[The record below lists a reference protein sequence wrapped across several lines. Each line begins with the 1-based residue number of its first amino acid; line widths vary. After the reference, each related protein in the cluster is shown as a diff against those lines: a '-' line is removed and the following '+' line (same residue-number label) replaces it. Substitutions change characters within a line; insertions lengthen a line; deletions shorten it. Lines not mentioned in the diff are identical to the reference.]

1 MENLSII
8 IPCYN
13 EEDNI
18 SSLFDNLEN
27 LKKSYNNLEIIIV
40 DNGSTDHSLE
50 KIKKHHLYKNKLIKL
65 VIVEKNIGY
74 GNGIM
79 SGVYQ
84 STSKYISWCHADLQ
98 TPPQYACAA
107 FEKNFDKLEKQK
119 VIIKGKRLN
128 RDIFDQIFTFG
139 MSVIASLLFGKRL
152 TDINAQPKIFT
163 RKFLNFL
170 NNPPLDFSLDV
181 YLMVVAIQNQYKII
195 EYPVSWDQ
203 RVAGEAKGGGSIKA
217 KIRITIQTVKCIL
230 NLKKNFFKLK
240 NF

>member
-13 EEDNI
+13 EGDNI

-79 SGVYQ
+79 SGVCQ
-84 STSKYISWCHADLQ
+84 STSKYISLCHADLQ
-98 TPPQYACAA
+98 TPPKYVCAA

-128 RDIFDQIFTFG
+128 RNIFDQI
-139 MSVIASLLFGKRL
+139 SRYCS
-152 TDINAQPKIFT
+152 
-163 RKFLNFL
+163 
-170 NNPPLDFSLDV
+170 S
-181 YLMVVAIQNQYKII
+181 
-195 EYPVSWDQ
+195 
-203 RVAGEAKGGGSIKA
+203 
-217 KIRITIQTVKCIL
+217 
-230 NLKKNFFKLK
+230 
-240 NF
+240 

>member
-18 SSLFDNLEN
+18 SSLFNNLEN

-50 KIKKHHLYKNKLIKL
+50 KIKNHHLYKNKLIRL

-79 SGVYQ
+79 SGVCQ
-84 STSKYISWCHADLQ
+84 STSNYISWCHADLQ
-98 TPPQYACAA
+98 TPPEYACVA
-107 FEKNFDKLEKQK
+107 FEKNFYKLEREKI
-119 VIIKGKRLN
+119 IIKGKRLN
-128 RDIFDQIFTFG
+128 RDILDQIFTFG

-152 TDINAQPKIFT
+152 TDINAQPKIFS
-163 RKFLNFL
+163 RKFLNLL

-181 YLMVVAIQNQYKII
+181 YLLVVALQNQYKII
-195 EYPVSWDQ
+195 EYPVSWNQ

-217 KIRITIQTVKCIL
+217 KIRITIQTLKCIL
-230 NLKKNFFKLK
+230 NLKKIFSS
-240 NF
+240 

>member
-1 MENLSII
+1 MENLSIV

-79 SGVYQ
+79 SGVYR

-98 TPPQYACAA
+98 TPPKYACDA
-107 FEKNFDKLEKQK
+107 FEKNFDKLEKEK
-119 VIIKGKRLN
+119 IIIKGKRLN
-128 RDIFDQIFTFG
+128 RDIFDQIFTFS
-139 MSVIASLLFGKRL
+139 MSAIASLLFGKRL
-152 TDINAQPKIFT
+152 TDINAQPKIFSK
-163 RKFLNFL
+163 KFLNFL

-217 KIRITIQTVKCIL
+217 KIRITIQTLKCIL
-230 NLKKNFFKLK
+230 NLKKNFFLS
-240 NF
+240 